1 MPSFVTHLACPRCGR
16 RHEPR
21 EPQNLCSCGSP
32 LLVEYDLEA
41 VGAEVTKE
49 AVATRPPDMWRYREL
64 LPVADSADVVSVG
77 EGGTPLLR
85 ASELGARVG
94 VPGLRV
100 KDDGLNPTGTF
111 KARGAS
117 CGISMARAL
126 RIAEVALPSAGNAG
140 AAWAC
145 YGAAAGITVH
155 VAMPHDA
162 PTVNKFECEL
172 YGAELTLVDGL
183 ISDAGSLIA
192 EGIAEHGWFDTS
204 TLKEPYRIEGK
215 KTLGLEI
222 AEQLGWRSPDAIVYP
237 AGGGV
242 GLVGIWRAFAQLSA
256 LGWIRGPLPRLVV
269 TQAEGCA
276 PLVKAFA
283 EGKNFSEHWE
293 GAATIAAGLRVPHA
307 LGDFLVLR
315 AIRETGG
322 TAVAVSDD
330 AIREAVSL
338 FGREA
343 GIAAAPEGAATLAAA
358 IALRESGELG
368 AGDEV
373 VLINTGSALKYLELL
388 APVVSA

>member
-1 MPSFVTHLACPRCGR
+1 MPSFVTYLTCPHCGR
-16 RHEPR
+16 RHEAR
-21 EPQNLCSCGSP
+21 VPQNVCSCGSP

-41 VGAEVTKE
+41 VGAGATKE
-49 AVATRPPDMWRYREL
+49 AIAARGSGMWRYREL
-64 LPVADSADVVSVG
+64 LPVERETDVVSLG
-77 EGGTPLLR
+77 EGGTPLLHPS
-85 ASELGARVG
+85 ALGAR
-94 VPGLRV
+94 LRIPELLV
-100 KDDGLNPTGTF
+100 KDEGPNPTGTF

-126 RIAEVALPSAGNAG
+126 GIEEVALPSAGNAG

-145 YGAAAGITVH
+145 YGAAGGLKVH
-155 VAMPHDA
+155 VAMPSDA
-162 PTVNKFECEL
+162 PLSNRLEAER

-183 ISDAGSLIA
+183 ISDAGKAIA
-192 EGIAEHGWFDTS
+192 QGIAEHGWFDAS
-204 TLKEPYRIEGK
+204 TLNEPYRIEGK

-242 GLVGIWRAFAQLSA
+242 GLIGIWRAFAQLSS
-256 LGWIRGPLPRLVV
+256 LGWIEGPPPRLIV

-283 EGKNFSEHWE
+283 QGKQISEYWE
-293 GAATIAAGLRVPHA
+293 GATTIASGLRVPHA

-338 FGREA
+338 FGRGA
-343 GIAAAPEGAATLAAA
+343 SISAAPEGAATLAAA
-358 IALRESGELG
+358 IALREQGELR
-368 AGDEV
+368 ADEAV
-373 VLINTGSALKYLELL
+373 VLINTGSALE
-388 APVVSA
+388 

>member
-16 RHEPR
+16 RHDPR
-21 EPQNLCSCGSP
+21 VPQNLCSCGSP

-41 VGAEVTKE
+41 VGADVTKE
-49 AVATRPPDMWRYREL
+49 AVAARPPDMWRYREL
-64 LPVADSADVVSVG
+64 LPVGDPADAVSLG
-77 EGGTPLLR
+77 EGCTPLLR
-85 ASELGARVG
+85 PSELGARIG
-94 VPGLRV
+94 IPGLRV

-126 RIAEVALPSAGNAG
+126 GIEEVALPSAGNAG

-155 VAMPHDA
+155 VAMPRDA
-162 PTVNKFECEL
+162 PAIAKLECGL

-183 ISDAGSLIA
+183 ISDAGRLIA
-192 EGIAEHGWFDTS
+192 EGIAEHGWFDAS

-222 AEQLGWRSPDAIVYP
+222 AEQLGWRSPNAVVYP

-242 GLVGIWRAFAQLSA
+242 GLIGIWRAFAQLSA
-256 LGWIRGPLPRLVV
+256 LGWIQGRPPRLVV

-283 EGKNFSEHWE
+283 EGKDVSEYWE
-293 GAATIAAGLRVPHA
+293 GATTIAAGLRVPHA

-330 AIREAVSL
+330 AIREAFSL
-338 FGREA
+338 LGREA
-343 GIAAAPEGAATLAAA
+343 GISAAPEGAATLAVA
-358 IALRESGELG
+358 IALRERGELG
-368 AGDEV
+368 ADDEV
-373 VLINTGSALKYLELL
+373 VLVNTGSALKYPELL
-388 APVVSA
+388 